1 MGSALSRRL
10 LPQGVQPQYVALT
23 RTLALFPVLLIGAE
37 VSPGK
42 ITIKGAPKGASLTRW
57 RERHP
62 GKRLADPTDAAPS
75 GTDMAQGDGD
85 ES

>member
-42 ITIKGAPKGASLTRW
+42 ITIKGAQGRVAHAMARAPPW
-57 RERHP
+57 Q
-62 GKRLADPTDAAPS
+62 AAR
-75 GTDMAQGDGD
+75 
-85 ES
+85 